1 MPEIQ
6 NPKGEYDLEV
16 RTFSRRVGT
25 KIGYCNLRLI
35 CNLVLG
41 I

>member
-16 RTFSRRVGT
+16 RTFQLA
-25 KIGYCNLRLI
+25 KIGYCNSRLI